1 MAGRRCCVVE
11 SGATASSEGGRL
23 GLQRPRLLR
32 RMADADV
39 TVVIAPAG
47 SGKTHLLQQHA
58 AADGDGV
65 AWYRADP
72 DDIDAERFVRR
83 LRAASEHGPR
93 TLIVDDF
100 HFIVGGP
107 AEAAFERFA
116 LSGPGARVV
125 LGSRVRP
132 TFNLMRAEIGRV
144 TVLSGD
150 DLRFRCWEVEEL
162 FASVYGH
169 RLPPDE
175 AAALS
180 RFTDGWAAGLHLFHL
195 GTQTLGAGARRAAIR
210 ALSGRARYLQG
221 YLARTVLGELPAE
234 LCEFLRR
241 THVFETLTAER
252 CDRLLDRTD
261 SAALLAELERRQAL
275 TSSDDDGHSFRYH
288 EVLRQH
294 LASALREELGA
305 AEAARWCRK
314 AATQLEDEHAYPE
327 AARLFARA
335 EHWAEV
341 ARLLNTHGARVV
353 GDPRSPVWCAGLPAS
368 VVEQD
373 PWLSLAT
380 ARREVAAGNLR
391 RGSQRYRHAERLF
404 SEPDLCDAAA
414 RERRLVDIWLDAA
427 PQVELHWLDRI
438 RAASMRRPLDY
449 ADDDNHSA
457 GAAFAHTCALLLA
470 GHVRRA
476 GQQAQLSVDDATV
489 PMLELWTQFVG
500 TIATMVCGEHVGMRV
515 ELLAGE
521 AERAGATALLRQC
534 RALSQLGGSEV
545 AAECDAAGDHWGAAL
560 AAAIAAYRALLAGE
574 PSMSLWRAVIE
585 RCVRLRADT
594 PKAWASA
601 FEALAAAAENAA
613 DAETKATRAEA
624 FARATGVPGARAIAL
639 LANAVRTGNVAAAPF
654 AAARALAVE
663 IGMPLPQALVDRVR
677 EAKPVVTLPIPEN
690 ALLRLRCLGAFVV
703 EVDGIELDPR
713 TLRPRAAAALRYL
726 SMRAGRWV
734 HRDDLV
740 AALWPDLP
748 EAQARQSLQ
757 VSVSAVRRFLE
768 PDTGRG
774 KSTLLMRR
782 GETYSLVLNG
792 RSTADVVAFE
802 TVLETGRS
810 ALQLGDEDR
819 AHSAFTAALAEYR
832 GELLPSDGA
841 VEWVVAERDRLR
853 TQASLAGVTLAELD
867 LGRDRAAAAIDAL
880 RRSLDIDPYL
890 DRAWRLLI
898 SAYQRADDL
907 AAAERARRDYA
918 KMLAELGVQS
928 ANPVT
933 VLAGPTRTA
942 RAPGTSPRPR
952 VRSAAG

>member
-1 MAGRRCCVVE
+1 
-11 SGATASSEGGRL
+11 
-23 GLQRPRLLR
+23 
-32 RMADADV
+32 MADADV
-39 TVVIAPAG
+39 AVVIAAAG

-58 AADGDGV
+58 AASGDGV

-83 LRAASEHGPR
+83 LRAASENGPR

-100 HFIVGGP
+100 HFVVGGP
-107 AEAAFERFA
+107 AESAFERFA
-116 LSGPGARVV
+116 LSGPVPARVI

-132 TFNLMRAEIGRV
+132 TINLMRAEIGRV

-162 FASVYGH
+162 FAGVYGH

-175 AAALS
+175 AAALA

-241 THVFETLTAER
+241 THVFETVTAER

-305 AEAARWCRK
+305 TEAARWCRT

-335 EHWAEV
+335 EHWTEV

-353 GDPRSPVWCAGLPAS
+353 GDTRSPVWCAGLPAS

-404 SEPDLCDAAA
+404 SEPDLRDAVA

-449 ADDDNHSA
+449 VDDDTGCA
-457 GAAFAHTCALLLA
+457 GTAFAHTCALMLA

-476 GQQAQLSVDDATV
+476 NQRAQLSAHDAAV

-500 TIATMVCGEHVGMRV
+500 TIAAMLCGEHVGMRV

-534 RALSQLGGSEV
+534 RALSQLGDSEV

-601 FEALAAAAENAA
+601 FEALAAVAENAA
-613 DAETKATRAEA
+613 DAETRVIRAEA
-624 FARATGVPGARAIAL
+624 FARTTGVPGARAIAL
-639 LANAVRTGNVAAAPF
+639 LANAVRTGTVAAAPF
-654 AAARALAVE
+654 AAAHALAME
-663 IGMPLPQALVDRVR
+663 IGLPFPQALVGRGTEPATNTVAAQQSP
-677 EAKPVVTLPIPEN
+677 EAAV
-690 ALLRLRCLGAFVV
+690 LRLRCLGGFIV

-713 TLRPRAAAALRYL
+713 TLRPRAAATLRYL

-782 GETYSLVLNG
+782 GETYSLVLRG
-792 RSTADVVAFE
+792 RSTTDVVAFE
-802 TVLETGRS
+802 TALETGRS

-819 AHSAFTAALAEYR
+819 AHSALTTALAEYR

-853 TQASLAGVTLAELD
+853 TQASLVGVTLAELE
-867 LGRDRAAAAIDAL
+867 LCRGRAAAAIDAL
-880 RRSLDIDPYL
+880 RHSLDIDPYL

-898 SAYQRADDL
+898 SAYQRAGDL

-933 VLAGPTRTA
+933 VLAGPARTA